1 MSEIQVKLTIRTKNK
16 ISKKSLARK
25 KPNINSNARY
35 LRIKDLIFKILEEHH
50 FMSIEN
56 SNSSRAYDGWGF
68 DLEKRDFEIF
78 WYFPDTKFGQMK
90 ASYLL
95 KQLVAVEP
103 KFKDQALDFEIF
115 IHFGVSTSSS

>member
-78 WYFPDTKFGQMK
+78 FWYFSRHKVWADE
-90 ASYLL
+90 S
-95 KQLVAVEP
+95 QLSP
-103 KFKDQALDFEIF
+103 
-115 IHFGVSTSSS
+115 

>member
-1 MSEIQVKLTIRTKNK
+1 MVGGLTW
-16 ISKKSLARK
+16 KKETLK
-25 KPNINSNARY
+25 
-35 LRIKDLIFKILEEHH
+35 F
-50 FMSIEN
+50 
-56 SNSSRAYDGWGF
+56 
-68 DLEKRDFEIF
+68 F